1 MLLTNID
8 ATLTISAPRKEPLMS
23 NPTCEPEV
31 TALLCIGLSPFG
43 DGVAK
48 YAV

>member
-1 MLLTNID
+1 M
-8 ATLTISAPRKEPLMS
+8 A

-43 DGVAK
+43 GGVAQ

>member
-1 MLLTNID
+1 
-8 ATLTISAPRKEPLMS
+8 MS

-31 TALLCIGLSPFG
+31 IALLCIGLSPFG
-43 DGVAK
+43 NGVAQ